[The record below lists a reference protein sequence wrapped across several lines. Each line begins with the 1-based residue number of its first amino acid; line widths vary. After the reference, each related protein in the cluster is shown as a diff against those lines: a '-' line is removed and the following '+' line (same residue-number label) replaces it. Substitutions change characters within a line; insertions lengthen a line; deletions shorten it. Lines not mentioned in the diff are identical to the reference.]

1 MTIAYICA
9 DTGISVL
16 GKKGVSVH
24 IREFTDALVE
34 WQAVAQHVIART
46 RTLAMEPNAQKNH
59 LLQVVR
65 I

>member
-1 MTIAYICA
+1 VKIAYICV
-9 DTGISVL
+9 DTGIPVL
-16 GKKGVSVH
+16 GNKGASVH
-24 IREFTDALVE
+24 IRKFTNALVE

-46 RTLAMEPNAQKNH
+46 LSMEPNTQKNH